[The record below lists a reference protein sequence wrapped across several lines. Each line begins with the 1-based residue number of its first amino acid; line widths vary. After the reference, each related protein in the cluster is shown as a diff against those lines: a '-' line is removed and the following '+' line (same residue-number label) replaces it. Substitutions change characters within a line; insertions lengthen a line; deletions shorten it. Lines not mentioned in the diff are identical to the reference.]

1 MTTVIE
7 RKKLLTLDEFTIQQL
22 RLFPNATGQ
31 LSSLMRDIGLAA
43 KRINAEINKA
53 GLLDIFGVTGDLNK
67 HGEEVKKLDVFA
79 NNELTNVLKNGVS
92 CAGVGSEEWE
102 GTLIFDDAKS
112 NQSKYVVL
120 FDPLDGSSNIDNNI
134 CIGSIFGIYRRNSPV
149 GSPCTTADFVQPG
162 DRQIAAGYVI
172 YGPST
177 VLVYATRHGVNGFTL
192 DPAIGEFC
200 LSHPDIICPANG
212 STYSI
217 NHSNFFQYSVG
228 VRKYINDMQRWNEQ
242 VPDAFSQRY
251 VGSMVADMHRTLL
264 QGGIFL
270 YPGNADKPQGKLRL
284 MYECN
289 PFAFIFEA
297 AKGEATNGKQRIL
310 DIVPKELH
318 QRSQFYCGSSNM
330 INRLKQYL
338 KWDIGNRRI

>member
-120 FDPLDGSSNIDNNI
+120 FDQ
-134 CIGSIFGIYRRNSPV
+134 IGRAHV
-149 GSPCTTADFVQPG
+149 
-162 DRQIAAGYVI
+162 
-172 YGPST
+172 
-177 VLVYATRHGVNGFTL
+177 
-192 DPAIGEFC
+192 
-200 LSHPDIICPANG
+200 
-212 STYSI
+212 
-217 NHSNFFQYSVG
+217 
-228 VRKYINDMQRWNEQ
+228 
-242 VPDAFSQRY
+242 
-251 VGSMVADMHRTLL
+251 
-264 QGGIFL
+264 
-270 YPGNADKPQGKLRL
+270 
-284 MYECN
+284 
-289 PFAFIFEA
+289 
-297 AKGEATNGKQRIL
+297 
-310 DIVPKELH
+310 
-318 QRSQFYCGSSNM
+318 
-330 INRLKQYL
+330 
-338 KWDIGNRRI
+338 

>member
-1 MTTVIE
+1 MNTVME

-22 RLFPNATGQ
+22 RLFLNATGQ
-31 LSSLMRDIGLAA
+31 LSSLLRDIGLAA

-53 GLLDIFGVTGDLNK
+53 GLLDIFGTTGDINK

-79 NNELTNVLKNGVS
+79 NDELTNVLRNGIS
-92 CAGVGSEEWE
+92 CAGIGSEEWE
-102 GTLIFDDAKS
+102 GTLIFDDLKS
-112 NQSKYVVL
+112 NHSKYVVL

-134 CIGSIFGIYRRNSPV
+134 CIGSIFGIYKRKSPV
-149 GSPCTTADFVQPG
+149 GTPCTPEDFIQPG
-162 DRQIAAGYVI
+162 SRQVAAGYII

-200 LSHPDIICPANG
+200 LSHPNIICPANG

-228 VRKYINDMQRWNEQ
+228 VRKFINDMQRWNNE

-264 QGGIFL
+264 RGGIFL
-270 YPGNADKPQGKLRL
+270 YPGNADKPKGKLRL

-297 AKGEATNGKQRIL
+297 AKGEATDGKHRIM
-310 DIVPKELH
+310 DIVPTALH
-318 QRSQFYCGSSNM
+318 QRSPFYCGSSHM
-330 INRLKQYL
+330 INKLKQCL
-338 KWDIGNRRI
+338 KWDLGKR